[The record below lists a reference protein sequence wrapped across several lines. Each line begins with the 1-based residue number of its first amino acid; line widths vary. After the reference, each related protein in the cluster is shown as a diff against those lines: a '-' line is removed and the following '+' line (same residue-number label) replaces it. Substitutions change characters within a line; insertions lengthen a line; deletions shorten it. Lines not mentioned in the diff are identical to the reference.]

1 MPIPAGVYNN
11 LQAGED
17 GKLFYRKLDP
27 PPTSTSGGEGDSS
40 IRVYDLATRKDEAVG
55 PANFGFRLT
64 ADRKKMLVASRGA
77 WSILP
82 TAGKPE
88 PGKGKLNV
96 EAVEVRVVPAAE
108 WPRDLRRGL
117 AHQPRLLLRS
127 RTCTAPTG
135 RP

>member
-1 MPIPAGVYNN
+1 MPIPAGVYGN
-11 LQAGED
+11 LQAGEG
-17 GKLFYRKLDP
+17 GKIFYRKEDP
-27 PPTSTSGGEGDSS
+27 PPTSTSGGHGDSS
-40 IRVYDLATRKDEAVG
+40 IRVYDLTTRKDEAIG

-88 PGKGKLNV
+88 PGKGRLAV
-96 EAVEVRVVPAAE
+96 EAVEVRVVPDGRVAA
-108 WPRDLRRGL
+108 DLRRGL
-117 AHQPRLLLRS
+117 AHQPRLFLRS
-127 RTCTAPTG
+127 ELSTAPTG